1 MMANCLYP
9 NSGNPRLTRK
19 EIITWI
25 YRRYHGLH
33 DDILFK
39 RGVRFLG
46 TSLRTYQDFD
56 TYITH
61 AAFHTLEDLS
71 LPVALGRNGTLPWFA
86 SLAAAEKIGR
96 RHQPVNR
103 QVFWEKLM
111 ADIPGDL
118 FVRPEYVLARGT
130 VKNVPNGTY
139 QYAFVNMEI
148 QPAATICAGL
158 QPADFTPGP
167 DRIPPADRT
176 ALEYWGRLL
185 EAVDGQPTDRAHIT
199 RSLWDA
205 CRAEPDHPKFNESV
219 LLTGALLDGAPVW
232 LTEFRKGARDALFRM
247 ALVAFYNPPDQAR
260 TRLAGYVAR
269 EFEAFMIELSY
280 QRKDL
285 CLDFIGSIG
294 TEAAVMGHS
303 LFRRVVEGKIK
314 TLRKLKP
321 DAYQA
326 LYRSVTGYQYPV
338 FPRAETVTTADM
350 IREGLRRLGRRLLRY
365 ANISR

>member
-1 MMANCLYP
+1 MANCLHL

-19 EIITWI
+19 EITAWI
-25 YRRYHGLH
+25 SRRYHGLH

-46 TSLRTYQDFD
+46 TSLRTYKDFD

-61 AAFHTLEDLS
+61 AAFHTLEGLT
-71 LPVALGRNGTLPWFA
+71 LPVALGRDGDLPWFA
-86 SLAAAEKIGR
+86 SRAAAEKIGR

-111 ADIPGDL
+111 VDIPGGW
-118 FVRPEYVLARGT
+118 FAQPEYVLASGT
-130 VKNVPNGTY
+130 VKGAPAGTA
-139 QYAFVNMEI
+139 QYAFVNIEI
-148 QPAATICAGL
+148 KPAASICAGL
-158 QPADFTPGP
+158 QPADFTPGS

-176 ALEYWGRLL
+176 AIEYWGRLL
-185 EAVDGQPTDRAHIT
+185 ELADGQPADRTHIT
-199 RSLWDA
+199 RSLWEA
-205 CRAEPDHPKFNESV
+205 CQADPVHPKFNESV
-219 LLTGALLDGAPVW
+219 LLTGALLDQATVW

-247 ALVAFYNPPDQAR
+247 ALVAFYNPPDRSQ

-269 EFEAFMIELSY
+269 EFEAFMMELNE

-294 TEAAVMGHS
+294 IEAAIMGHS
-303 LFRRVVEGKIK
+303 LFRRLVVEKIK
-314 TLRKLKP
+314 ALRKLTP
-321 DAYQA
+321 EAYQA
-326 LYRSVTGYQYPV
+326 LYRSVSCYQYPV

-350 IREGLRRLGRRLLRY
+350 LREGLRRLGRRLLRY
-365 ANISR
+365 ANTSR